1 MEARPRVMALDAV
14 VSLAKQ
20 HFKDVQVEQLA
31 TLEHMKLNMT
41 SLNKASKGTTE
52 VLLLCR

>member
-1 MEARPRVMALDAV
+1 MALDTV

-20 HFKDVQVEQLA
+20 HFKNVQVEQLA
-31 TLEHMKLNMT
+31 NLDHMKLNTT
-41 SLNKASKGTTE
+41 SLNKAAKGTTE